1 MFFFLIL
8 IKIDCSLIPSSGS
21 ILKFFKYIKG
31 SFPRISSTTL
41 NGLPLIPILA
51 SGIFLIKFMKWL
63 TSVVIPFI
71 LRVNAPEEFELLTF
85 QLNPQHLEQNK
96 TCLPEKL

>member
-1 MFFFLIL
+1 MLE
-8 IKIDCSLIPSSGS
+8 
-21 ILKFFKYIKG
+21 G

-51 SGIFLIKFMKWL
+51 SGIFFLIKFIKWL

-71 LRVNAPEEFELLTF
+71 LIVNAPEGI
-85 QLNPQHLEQNK
+85 
-96 TCLPEKL
+96 